1 MGQYPSARGVGGE
14 HAFLERLRARLPPAP
29 EGQVWIGDDA
39 AVLDGLLVT
48 TDALVERLHFDLSW
62 CSAGDVGWKAL
73 AVNLSDIAAMGGT
86 PRAAVATLVVP
97 PDRPGLAD
105 QVIDGVA
112 AAATAFG
119 CPLVGGDTTAGPALM
134 VSVTVLGVC
143 GPTGPVLRSG
153 ARPGDAVFVTGEMGG
168 AAAALEALRDS
179 RVVAPALARRL
190 HRPTPRL
197 REGQTAAAGGATAHD
212 RRLRWAGHRPRSRVR
227 RITCRGTRPRDG
239 GAARA
244 RRELRTHAG
253 RRRLRALFHRS
264 GPESDRSSI
273 SRDPDVRRRHG
284 SA

>member
-48 TDALVERLHFDLSW
+48 TDALVERLHFDLAW

-134 VSVTVLGVC
+134 VSVTVLGDC

-153 ARPGDAVFVTGEMGG
+153 AWPGDAVFVTGEMGG
-168 AAAALEALRDS
+168 AAAALEALRDG

-197 REGQTAAAGGATAHD
+197 REGHAAAAGGATAMID
-212 RRLRWAGHRPRSRVR
+212 ISDGLAIDLGHVCDASRVGDASRRPRCRSR
-227 RITCRGTRPRDG
+227 P
-239 GAARA
+239 ARA
-244 RRELRTHAG
+244 SHTRWTATIT
-253 RRRLRALFHRS
+253 
-264 GPESDRSSI
+264 SSVSPLLIPKPSLDI

>member
-48 TDALVERLHFDLSW
+48 TDALVERLHFDLAW

-119 CPLVGGDTTAGPALM
+119 CPLVGGDTTAGLALM
-134 VSVTVLGVC
+134 VSVTVLGDC

-168 AAAALEALRDS
+168 AAAALEALRDG

-197 REGQTAAAGGATAHD
+197 REGHAAAAGGATAMID
-212 RRLRWAGHRPRSRVR
+212 ISDGLAMDLGHVCDASRVGAR
-227 RITCRGTRPRDG
+227 VQETAVPLAPGATFPHTLDG
-239 GAARA
+239 DDY
-244 RRELRTHAG
+244 ELRFTAPD
-253 RRRLRALFHRS
+253 
-264 GPESDRSSI
+264 PEA
-273 SRDPDVRRRHG
+273 VARHF
-284 SA
+284 A